1 MRFGAGL
8 VWISLRVAFFGREL
22 SLQDSSAVFRWKDW
36 EPRHLVRLRR
46 QRRDSMPTKPWFR
59 EWIWWFDW
67 HGQDLNQKA
76 SAMVQDQLY
85 QTYWLCVCSE
95 IVTLLLQISYQIG
108 IKWRI
113 TAWLLDRLMKI
124 FKFMKAG
131 CCVRLWTM
139 NPQFWPFIS
148 CRWLPSTRSKNRC
161 WGGTEWRLR
170 LFLNIF
176 FQSFANG
183 NRIGSNSFCQ
193 SDQSLWWNSR

>member
-1 MRFGAGL
+1 MERLGTEAPGKTKKAKAGFH
-8 VWISLRVAFFGREL
+8 ANE
-22 SLQDSSAVFRWKDW
+22 
-36 EPRHLVRLRR
+36 
-46 QRRDSMPTKPWFR
+46 
-59 EWIWWFDW
+59 
-67 HGQDLNQKA
+67 
-76 SAMVQDQLY
+76 AMVSWMDLMI
-85 QTYWLCVCSE
+85 WLTWSGPQPKGFSDGTGPAISDILVVCVCSE